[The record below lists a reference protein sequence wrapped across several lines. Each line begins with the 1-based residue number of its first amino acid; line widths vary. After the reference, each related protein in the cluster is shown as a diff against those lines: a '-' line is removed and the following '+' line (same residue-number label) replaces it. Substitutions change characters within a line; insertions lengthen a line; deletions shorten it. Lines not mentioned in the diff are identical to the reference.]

1 MNTNCPHCHTEL
13 MIADEHAGDM
23 VACPDCGAH
32 FKAPVADYI
41 PKICPN
47 CRAGVERSHKICVNC
62 GYDFDSGQLLNTR
75 VVRPEEIVPW
85 WLHVLRFIADCYP
98 GLFRPL
104 TLIAFVIFVIL
115 FVAIEIL
122 ALTVLFMG
130 AFVSAF
136 MVAVAGMMV
145 YVQGAAFLGT
155 GFIMDLR
162 NALVEMQGRQM
173 EAFVWLAAAPTLLI
187 LSGMLIASKY
197 LVH

>member
-1 MNTNCPHCHTEL
+1 
-13 MIADEHAGDM
+13 
-23 VACPDCGAH
+23 
-32 FKAPVADYI
+32 
-41 PKICPN
+41 
-47 CRAGVERSHKICVNC
+47 
-62 GYDFDSGQLLNTR
+62 
-75 VVRPEEIVPW
+75 
-85 WLHVLRFIADCYP
+85 
-98 GLFRPL
+98 
-104 TLIAFVIFVIL
+104 
-115 FVAIEIL
+115 
-122 ALTVLFMG
+122 LFMG

>member
-1 MNTNCPHCHTEL
+1 M
-13 MIADEHAGDM
+13 
-23 VACPDCGAH
+23 
-32 FKAPVADYI
+32 
-41 PKICPN
+41 
-47 CRAGVERSHKICVNC
+47 ERSHKICVNC

-75 VVRPEEIVPW
+75 IVRPEEIVPW

-104 TLIAFVIFVIL
+104 TLIAFIFFVIL

-145 YVQGAAFLGT
+145 PRRWEVGKTRYWAGRVGCGIPGRVRVKVWVVKWLPGT
-155 GFIMDLR
+155 GGSAGSNVMPLPPPH
-162 NALVEMQGRQM
+162 E
-173 EAFVWLAAAPTLLI
+173 
-187 LSGMLIASKY
+187 
-197 LVH
+197 